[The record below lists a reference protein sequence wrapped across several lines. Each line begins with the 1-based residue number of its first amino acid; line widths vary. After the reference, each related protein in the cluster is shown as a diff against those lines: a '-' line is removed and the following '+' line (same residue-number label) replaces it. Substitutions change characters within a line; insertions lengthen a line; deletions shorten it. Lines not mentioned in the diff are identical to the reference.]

1 MIYNSDR
8 LKDTN
13 FIMEILKM
21 EILKMKYYLLPI
33 LLLAY
38 SGCSSKNDYILFNQ
52 AQKQQSKEILQSSN
66 VKFEYKIRPQDR
78 ISILVY
84 KHPEL
89 STTTNLN
96 SLQQEKGLL
105 VNSNGYIRL
114 PLVKKI
120 KILGL
125 TQTEAEEKI
134 SDAYRTYLKHP
145 DIQIEVLNKR
155 AYIIG
160 EVARPGEVKLDNERL
175 TLLQMIAF
183 AGDLKDTANRHSI
196 LVLKSDDSSKVRT
209 RVVDLTDP
217 NSLMTANLMVEPN
230 DIVYVM
236 PNDMKAFNTR
246 VNEVS
251 PIFQLIS
258 NILQPFVNIKFLSQ

>member
-1 MIYNSDR
+1 
-8 LKDTN
+8 
-13 FIMEILKM
+13 
-21 EILKMKYYLLPI
+21 MKYYLLPI

-38 SGCSSKNDYILFNQ
+38 SGCSSKNDYVLFNQ
-52 AQKQQSKEILQSSN
+52 APKQQNKEILQSPN
-66 VKFEYKIRPQDR
+66 VKFEYKIRPNDR

-105 VNSNGYIRL
+105 VNSKGYLRL
-114 PLVKKI
+114 PLVHKI
-120 KILGL
+120 KVTGL

-134 SDAYRTYLKHP
+134 SDAYRVYLKHP

-160 EVARPGEVKLDNERL
+160 EVTRPGEIKLDNERL
-175 TLLQMIAF
+175 PLLQMIAT

-196 LVLKSDDSSKVRT
+196 LVLRGDDSGKVRS

-217 NSLMTANLMVEPN
+217 NSLITANLMIEPN

-246 VNEVS
+246 VNEIS
-251 PIFQLIS
+251 PIFKLIS
-258 NILQPFVNIKFLSQ
+258 NVLQPFVNIKFLSN